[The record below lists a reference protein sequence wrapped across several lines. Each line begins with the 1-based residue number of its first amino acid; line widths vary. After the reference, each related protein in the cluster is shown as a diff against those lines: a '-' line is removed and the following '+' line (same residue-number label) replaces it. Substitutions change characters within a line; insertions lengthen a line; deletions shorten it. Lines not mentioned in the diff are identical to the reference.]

1 MKKQITTENKFRVKE
16 VTRTS
21 RNERRKI

>member
-1 MKKQITTENKFRVKE
+1 MHQISE

-21 RNERRKI
+21 R